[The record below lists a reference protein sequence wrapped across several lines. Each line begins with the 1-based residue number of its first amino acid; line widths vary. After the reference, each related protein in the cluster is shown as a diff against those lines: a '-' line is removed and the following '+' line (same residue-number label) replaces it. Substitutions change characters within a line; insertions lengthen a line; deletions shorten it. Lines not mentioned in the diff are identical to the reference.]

1 MTNAIYLMF
10 NGNCEDA
17 INFYREKLGGN
28 VTKLQRYGETPG
40 HSSESYRDKIMH
52 AIMNLRGLVIMF
64 SDAPEERNVQFGDN
78 FAIALDCKSNGELN
92 QLFDV
97 LATGGNVTMPVQDTF
112 WGATFASVTDKFGV
126 NWMLNYD
133 KE

>member
-17 INFYREKLGGN
+17 MNFYKEKLGGN
-28 VTKLQRYGETPG
+28 ITKVQRYGESPES
-40 HSSESYRDKIMH
+40 SSESYKDKIMH
-52 AIMNLRGLVIMF
+52 AIMNLRGMVLMF

-78 FAIALDCKSNGELN
+78 FAIALNCKSDGELN
-92 QLFDV
+92 QLFDA
-97 LATGGNVTMPVQDTF
+97 LATGGRVTMAAQETF
-112 WGATFASVTDKFGV
+112 WGAIFASVTDKFGV

-133 KE
+133 KK